1 MKSVNFNSSRLI
13 HATITYSSTLT
24 FKNKILRM
32 SVQTL
37 NVTPLINKVLD
48 IIADGML
55 LLRTEQ
61 ISADYSELYG
71 FKIKLVLNVVL
82 GSELNITVPL
92 DESNK
97 IQEQMDELMQIL
109 AEEIFEHNPD
119 MHVELVSIDLDV
131 SLTPKMWANFDNT
144 TRH

>member
-1 MKSVNFNSSRLI
+1 
-13 HATITYSSTLT
+13 
-24 FKNKILRM
+24 M

-55 LLRTEQ
+55 ILRTEQ

-71 FKIKLVLNVVL
+71 FKIKLVLNLVL
-82 GSELNITVPL
+82 GNELNVVVPL

-97 IQEQMDELMQIL
+97 IQSQIDELMQIL

-119 MHVELVSIDLDV
+119 MNAELVSIDLEV
-131 SLTPKMWANFDNT
+131 SLTPKMWAGFENT

>member
-1 MKSVNFNSSRLI
+1 MP
-13 HATITYSSTLT
+13 
-24 FKNKILRM
+24 
-32 SVQTL
+32 VQTL

-55 LLRTEQ
+55 ILRTEQ

-71 FKIKLVLNVVL
+71 FKLKLVLSVVI
-82 GSELNITVPL
+82 GNEISATVPI

-97 IQEQMDELMQIL
+97 IQQQIDELMQIL
-109 AEEIFEHNPD
+109 VEEIYEHNPNMD
-119 MHVELVSIDLDV
+119 AELVSIDLEV
-131 SLTPKMWANFDNT
+131 SLTPKMWANFDNY

>member
-1 MKSVNFNSSRLI
+1 
-13 HATITYSSTLT
+13 
-24 FKNKILRM
+24 M

-55 LLRTEQ
+55 LLQTEQ

>member
-1 MKSVNFNSSRLI
+1 
-13 HATITYSSTLT
+13 
-24 FKNKILRM
+24 M

-55 LLRTEQ
+55 ILRTEQ

-71 FKIKLVLNVVL
+71 FKIKLVLNIVL
-82 GSELNITVPL
+82 GDELNVVIPL

-97 IQEQMDELMQIL
+97 IQSQIDELIQIL

-119 MHVELVSIDLDV
+119 MQAELVSIDLEV
-131 SLTPKMWANFDNT
+131 SLTPKMWASFENT